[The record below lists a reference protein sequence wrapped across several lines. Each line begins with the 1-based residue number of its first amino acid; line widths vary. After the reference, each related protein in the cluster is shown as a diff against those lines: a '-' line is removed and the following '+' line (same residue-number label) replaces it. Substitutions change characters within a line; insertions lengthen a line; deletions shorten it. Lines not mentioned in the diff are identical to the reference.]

1 MTIRTLGLLCLYGIA
16 STLAACGSHTPAPIV
31 YGSQGSTSQPF
42 SYTDST
48 RKHESPKSIS
58 VRRGD
63 TLYSLARS
71 HGFTVDQL
79 KAQNGLKA
87 PFTLQIGQKLILP
100 TDPVHTVAS
109 GETLHRI
116 SRRYGAEP
124 EVVAEFNR
132 IEPPYRVAAG
142 QKITIPT
149 TSATG
154 SIAPLSPPP
163 SAAVQTAPLTT
174 RLSPPPSEV
183 ITTAHLSPPPP
194 IPRMK
199 KEKTFPAPQASS
211 AQRLPI
217 PTPPPQ
223 RTSRFIWP
231 VKGKVIS
238 SFGPKGDGL
247 HNDGINISAPAG
259 TPVVAADGGR
269 VSYVGNELKGYGN
282 LILIHHADG
291 FVTAY
296 AHNSQY
302 AVQRGETVKKGQ
314 TIGYVGKSG
323 SVSSPQLHFE
333 VRRGKTAVNP
343 KKYLGSSQKYAT
355 R

>member
-1 MTIRTLGLLCLYGIA
+1 MTIRTLGLLCLYGLA
-16 STLAACGSHTPAPIV
+16 STLAACGSHQPAPIV
-31 YGSQGSTSQPF
+31 YGSQGTSSHSF
-42 SYTDST
+42 SYTDSI
-48 RKHESPKSIS
+48 RKHESAKTIS

-63 TLYSLARS
+63 TLYGLARL
-71 HGFTVDQL
+71 HGFTVEQL
-79 KAQNGLKA
+79 KSQNRLEP
-87 PFTLQIGQKLILP
+87 PFTLKVGQVLTLP
-100 TDPVHTVAS
+100 SDPVHTVAS
-109 GETLHRI
+109 GDTLQRI
-116 SRRYGAEP
+116 SRKYGAEP
-124 EVVAEFNR
+124 EVVAEYNR
-132 IEPPYRVAAG
+132 IEPPYRVRAG
-142 QKITIPT
+142 QRVTIPT
-149 TSATG
+149 VNATG

-163 SAAVQTAPLTT
+163 N
-174 RLSPPPSEV
+174 EV

-199 KEKTFPAPQASS
+199 QEKSFPAPQVSS
-211 AQRLPI
+211 TRRLPI

-247 HNDGINISAPAG
+247 HNDGLNISAPEG
-259 TPVVAADGGR
+259 TPVVAADEGR

-282 LILIHHADG
+282 LVLIHHDDG

-323 SVSSPQLHFE
+323 SVSTPQLHFE
-333 VRRGKTAVNP
+333 VRRGKTAVDP
-343 KKYLGSSQKYAT
+343 RKYLGASQKYAT